1 MGVYGPFTKVER
13 ECLWEEFGAIR
24 GLWED
29 PWCLE
34 GDFNITFLQREK
46 SSQRRITSE
55 MRRFAKIVD
64 ELGLVDLPLQ
74 GGEFTWSGGPN
85 N

>member
-29 PWCLE
+29 PWCLG

-46 SSQRRITSE
+46 SSQRRITLE
-55 MRRFAKIVD
+55 MRRFAEIVD
-64 ELGLVDLPLQ
+64 ELGLVDLSLQ
-74 GGEFTWSGGPN
+74 GGEFTWSGVPN